1 MVVIF
6 EAVRKCRILRGKP
19 VLRSTVVP
27 GSVCTG
33 LSIHVREIRAK
44 IETRTIGT

>member
-6 EAVRKCRILRGKP
+6 EAVKEYYGEKP
-19 VLRSTVVP
+19 VPRSTVVP
-27 GSVCTG
+27 CSGCTG
-33 LSIHVREIRAK
+33 LLIYVREIRAK